1 MCHNVTEPRYK
12 WKPSPSSSPEVW
24 DLSLAS
30 GVTKMLSLKP
40 QLNLIIITHVSNVK
54 SKILPKRENVC
65 NNGFQMLQMIL

>member
-12 WKPSPSSSPEVW
+12 WKPSSSSEMW
-24 DLSLAS
+24 DLSLAI
-30 GVTKMLSLKP
+30 GVTKMLSLKL
-40 QLNLIIITHVSNVK
+40 QLNLITITHVSNVI

>member
-12 WKPSPSSSPEVW
+12 WKPSSSSPEVW

>member
-12 WKPSPSSSPEVW
+12 WKPSSSSEMR
-24 DLSLAS
+24 DLSLAI
-30 GVTKMLSLKP
+30 GVTKMLSLKL
-40 QLNLIIITHVSNVK
+40 QLNLITITHVSNVI